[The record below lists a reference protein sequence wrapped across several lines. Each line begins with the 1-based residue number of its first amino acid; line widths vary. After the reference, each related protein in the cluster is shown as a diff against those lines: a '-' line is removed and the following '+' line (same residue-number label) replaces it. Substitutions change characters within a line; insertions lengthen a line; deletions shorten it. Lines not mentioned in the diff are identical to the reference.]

1 MTDLHI
7 TWADFAV
14 AVILALSVW
23 IAIYRGFVRETL
35 SIFAWA
41 AAAFA
46 TLYFGRYAVPLLAPH
61 MPRML
66 AQILGYAGVFLLVV
80 IPLALISSGLSRR
93 VQASPV
99 GAIDRVAGAL
109 FGILR
114 GLVIIAVLYI
124 LYSLVI
130 PVSVQARWMKDART
144 LPLVQKSATTLLS
157 LLPDNDARYV
167 EQRTRGAEPKTSEM
181 PNDGSSEAK
190 TSAAHHRVLHKGYG
204 AQERRRLNRLIEATG
219 HGQ

>member
-1 MTDLHI
+1 
-7 TWADFAV
+7 
-14 AVILALSVW
+14 
-23 IAIYRGFVRETL
+23 
-35 SIFAWA
+35 
-41 AAAFA
+41 
-46 TLYFGRYAVPLLAPH
+46 
-61 MPRML
+61 
-66 AQILGYAGVFLLVV
+66 
-80 IPLALISSGLSRR
+80 
-93 VQASPV
+93 
-99 GAIDRVAGAL
+99 
-109 FGILR
+109 
-114 GLVIIAVLYI
+114 
-124 LYSLVI
+124 
-130 PVSVQARWMKDART
+130 VQARWMKDART

>member
-7 TWADFAV
+7 TWADFTV

-41 AAAFA
+41 VAAFA
-46 TLYFGRYAVPLLAPH
+46 TLYFGHYAVPFLAPH

-99 GAIDRVAGAL
+99 GGIDRVAGAL

-114 GLVIIAVLYI
+114 GLVVIAVLYI

-144 LPLVQKSATTLLS
+144 LPLIQKSATTLLS
-157 LLPDNDARYV
+157 LLPDDDARYV
-167 EQRTRGAEPKTSEM
+167 EQRAQGAEPEASEGA
-181 PNDGSSEAK
+181 NSDSSEAK
-190 TSAAHHRVLHKGYG
+190 VSAAHHRVLHKGYG
-204 AQERRRLNRLIEATG
+204 AKDRRRLNRLIEATG

>member
-1 MTDLHI
+1 MSDLHI
-7 TWADFAV
+7 TWVDFFV
-14 AVILALSVW
+14 ALVVVASMGF
-23 IAIYRGFVRETL
+23 AIYRGFVRETL

-93 VQASPV
+93 VKAAPV
-99 GAIDRVAGAL
+99 GAIDRVVGAL
-109 FGILR
+109 VGILR

-130 PVSVQARWMKDART
+130 PVSVQARWMKDTLT

-157 LLPDNDARYV
+157 LLPDND
-167 EQRTRGAEPKTSEM
+167 
-181 PNDGSSEAK
+181 
-190 TSAAHHRVLHKGYG
+190 
-204 AQERRRLNRLIEATG
+204 
-219 HGQ
+219 